1 MSVTLSPPPKLQFFD
16 AYGNPLSG
24 GLLYS
29 YTAGTSTPL
38 ATYNDASGTTYNTN
52 PIILDS
58 RGEANVWL
66 GAASYKFKLATAANV
81 ELWTV
86 DNIGG
91 GDQFGTVQFLT
102 GVSGSDTITATVT
115 SSSFI
120 AYAAGQM
127 FNFVAAGTNTTSSVT
142 LNLNGLGA
150 KTVTKEGSTVLDAG
164 NITTGQMVQV
174 VYDGAKFQ
182 LVSNYP
188 INLASPPP
196 IGGTTPNTGAFTTL
210 NTTGY
215 LGVITAAPTCAVDV
229 TGGIKTSR
237 VTVTAPATTDG
248 NVFSGSYTP
257 AQVSTNTNIASVT
270 FGASYYMRVGNMVTV
285 IGLVSITATA
295 SATDTT
301 LLMSLPIASNLT
313 SQRQLSGT
321 GASTSAGV
329 YGSVVAA
336 ILGDTTNDCVEFRL
350 RPTSTSAVSYQYLF
364 TYLVL

>member
-16 AYGNPLSG
+16 ANGNPLAG
-24 GLLYS
+24 GFLYS
-29 YTAGTSTPL
+29 YVAGTSTPL

-52 PIILDS
+52 PIILNA

-66 GAASYKFKLATAANV
+66 GAAAYKLKLETAANV
-81 ELWTV
+81 EIWTV

-127 FNFVAAGTNTTSSVT
+127 FNFVAVGTNATSSVT

-150 KTVTKEGSTVLDAG
+150 KSVTKEGSTVLTAG

-182 LVSNYP
+182 LVSNYTV
-188 INLASPPP
+188 NLSSPPP
-196 IGGTTPNTGAFTTL
+196 IGNTTPNTGAFTTL

-215 LGVITAAPTCAVDV
+215 VGVSTTTPTCAVDV

-237 VTVTAPATTDG
+237 VAVTTPAATDG
-248 NVFSGSYTP
+248 NIFSGSYTP

-270 FGASYYMRVGNMVTV
+270 FGASSYMRVGDMVTV
-285 IGLVSITATA
+285 IGSVSITATA
-295 SATDTT
+295 SATDTI
-301 LLMSLPIASNLT
+301 LLMSLPIASNF
-313 SQRQLSGT
+313 SSSRNLSGT
-321 GASTSAGV
+321 GASTSTGV
-329 YGSVVAA
+329 YGSVPAA
-336 ILGDTTNDCVEFRL
+336 ILGDTTDDCAQFRL
-350 RPTSTSAVSYQYLF
+350 RPTSTSAVTYQYSF
-364 TYLVL
+364 TYLVA

>member
-16 AYGNPLSG
+16 SNGNPLSG

-52 PIILDS
+52 PVILDS
-58 RGEANVWL
+58 RGEADVWL

-81 ELWTV
+81 DIWTV

-127 FNFVAAGTNTTSSVT
+127 FNFVAAGTNATSSVT

-150 KTVTKEGSTVLDAG
+150 KTVTKKGTLALAAG
-164 NITTGQMVQV
+164 DILAGQVITV
-174 VYDGAKFQ
+174 VYDGARFQ
-182 LVSNYP
+182 ITNAVYLS
-188 INLASPPP
+188 APPP
-196 IGGTTPNTGAFTTL
+196 IGDVTPNTGAFTTL
-210 NTTGY
+210 NTTGF

-237 VTVTAPATTDG
+237 VTVTTPATTDG
-248 NVFSGSYTP
+248 NVFSGLYTP
-257 AQVSTNTNIASVT
+257 AQVSTNTNVASVT

-285 IGLVSITATA
+285 IGSVSITATA
-295 SATDTT
+295 SATDTI
-301 LLMSLPIASNLT
+301 LLMSLPIASNF
-313 SQRQLSGT
+313 SSSRNLSGT
-321 GASTSAGV
+321 GASTSTGV
-329 YGSVVAA
+329 YGSVPAA
-336 ILGDTTNDCVEFRL
+336 ILGDTTDDCAQFRL
-350 RPTSTSAVSYQYLF
+350 RPTSTSAVAYQYSF
-364 TYLVL
+364 TYLVA

>member
-16 AYGNPLSG
+16 SNGNPLSG

-52 PIILDS
+52 PVILDS
-58 RGEANVWL
+58 RGEADVWL

-127 FNFVAAGTNTTSSVT
+127 FNFVAAGTNATSSVT

-150 KTVTKEGSTVLDAG
+150 KTVTKKGTLVLAAG
-164 NITTGQMVQV
+164 DILAGQVITV
-174 VYDGAKFQ
+174 VYDGARFQ
-182 LVSNYP
+182 ITNAVYLS
-188 INLASPPP
+188 APPP
-196 IGGTTPNTGAFTTL
+196 IGDVTPNTGAFTTL
-210 NTTGY
+210 NTTGF

-237 VTVTAPATTDG
+237 VAVTAPAATDG
-248 NVFSGSYTP
+248 NIFSGSYTP

-270 FGASYYMRVGNMVTV
+270 FGASSYMRVGDMLTV
-285 IGLVSITATA
+285 IGSVSITSTA
-295 SATDTT
+295 SATDTI
-301 LLMSLPIASNLT
+301 LLMSLPIASNFF
-313 SQRQLSGT
+313 SSRNLSGT
-321 GASTSAGV
+321 GASTSTGV
-329 YGSVVAA
+329 YGSVPAA
-336 ILGDTTNDCVEFRL
+336 ILGDTTDDCAQFRL
-350 RPTSTSAVSYQYLF
+350 RPTSTSAVTYQYSF
-364 TYLVL
+364 TYLVA